1 MEIKLKAKSVY
12 GKVLVYPVCEKSN
25 LLIRLTGKKTFDDTD
40 MFVLERLGYSVSWEA
55 EKMLPNI
62 LRAGDIV
69 SESELDLLLNPEQ
82 HHETGFIFGLL
93 TALAVS
99 VPVMLADHMAIIP
112 GSLVFFVRDSFWYLG
127 SQIF

>member
-55 EKMLPNI
+55 EKMLPNKYC
-62 LRAGDIV
+62 LK
-69 SESELDLLLNPEQ
+69 N
-82 HHETGFIFGLL
+82 
-93 TALAVS
+93 
-99 VPVMLADHMAIIP
+99 
-112 GSLVFFVRDSFWYLG
+112 
-127 SQIF
+127 

>member
-55 EKMLPNI
+55 EKVLPDI
-62 LRAGDIV
+62 LCAGDIL
-69 SESELDLLLNPEQ
+69 SDSQLDLLL
-82 HHETGFIFGLL
+82 
-93 TALAVS
+93 S
-99 VPVMLADHMAIIP
+99 P
-112 GSLVFFVRDSFWYLG
+112 GATS
-127 SQIF
+127 

>member
-40 MFVLERLGYSVSWEA
+40 MFVLERLGYSVLWEA

-69 SESELDLLLNPEQ
+69 SESELDLLLNPGA
-82 HHETGFIFGLL
+82 T
-93 TALAVS
+93 S
-99 VPVMLADHMAIIP
+99 
-112 GSLVFFVRDSFWYLG
+112 
-127 SQIF
+127 

>member
-55 EKMLPNI
+55 EIQIFWRL
-62 LRAGDIV
+62 
-69 SESELDLLLNPEQ
+69 
-82 HHETGFIFGLL
+82 HHENRIYIWTTYRISGECPGY
-93 TALAVS
+93 VS
-99 VPVMLADHMAIIP
+99 RSCGHHSWWP
-112 GSLVFFVRDSFWYLG
+112 GVLVRDSFWYLG

>member
-55 EKMLPNI
+55 EMSTFNERTLAIRGIGIAGGCISMTYIKSRNIMKTDLYLDYLP
-62 LRAGDIV
+62 
-69 SESELDLLLNPEQ
+69 
-82 HHETGFIFGLL
+82 H
-93 TALAVS
+93 
-99 VPVMLADHMAIIP
+99 
-112 GSLVFFVRDSFWYLG
+112 
-127 SQIF
+127 

>member
-55 EKMLPNI
+55 EIDASKYFTRRL
-62 LRAGDIV
+62 
-69 SESELDLLLNPEQ
+69 
-82 HHETGFIFGLL
+82 HHENRI
-93 TALAVS
+93 
-99 VPVMLADHMAIIP
+99 
-112 GSLVFFVRDSFWYLG
+112 
-127 SQIF
+127 

>member
-55 EKMLPNI
+55 EILEAASWKQDLSLGYLP
-62 LRAGDIV
+62 
-69 SESELDLLLNPEQ
+69 
-82 HHETGFIFGLL
+82 H
-93 TALAVS
+93 
-99 VPVMLADHMAIIP
+99 
-112 GSLVFFVRDSFWYLG
+112 
-127 SQIF
+127 

>member
-40 MFVLERLGYSVSWEA
+40 MFVLERLGYSVSLEA

-69 SESELDLLLNPEQ
+69 SESELDLLLNPGA
-82 HHETGFIFGLL
+82 T
-93 TALAVS
+93 S
-99 VPVMLADHMAIIP
+99 
-112 GSLVFFVRDSFWYLG
+112 
-127 SQIF
+127 

>member
-69 SESELDLLLNPEQ
+69 SESELDLLLNPGA
-82 HHETGFIFGLL
+82 T
-93 TALAVS
+93 S
-99 VPVMLADHMAIIP
+99 
-112 GSLVFFVRDSFWYLG
+112 
-127 SQIF
+127 

>member
-40 MFVLERLGYSVSWEA
+40 MFLLERLGYSVSWEA

-69 SESELDLLLNPEQ
+69 SESELDLLLNSGA
-82 HHETGFIFGLL
+82 T
-93 TALAVS
+93 S
-99 VPVMLADHMAIIP
+99 
-112 GSLVFFVRDSFWYLG
+112 
-127 SQIF
+127 

>member
-69 SESELDLLLNPEQ
+69 
-82 HHETGFIFGLL
+82 
-93 TALAVS
+93 
-99 VPVMLADHMAIIP
+99 
-112 GSLVFFVRDSFWYLG
+112 
-127 SQIF
+127 

>member
-25 LLIRLTGKKTFDDTD
+25 LLIMLTGKKTFDDTD

-69 SESELDLLLNPEQ
+69 S
-82 HHETGFIFGLL
+82 
-93 TALAVS
+93 
-99 VPVMLADHMAIIP
+99 
-112 GSLVFFVRDSFWYLG
+112 
-127 SQIF
+127 

>member
-40 MFVLERLGYSVSWEA
+40 MFLLERLGYSVSWEA

-69 SESELDLLLNPEQ
+69 SESELDLLLNPGA
-82 HHETGFIFGLL
+82 T
-93 TALAVS
+93 S
-99 VPVMLADHMAIIP
+99 
-112 GSLVFFVRDSFWYLG
+112 
-127 SQIF
+127 

>member
-1 MEIKLKAKSVY
+1 MELKLKAKSVY

-69 SESELDLLLNPEQ
+69 SESELDLLLNPGA
-82 HHETGFIFGLL
+82 T
-93 TALAVS
+93 S
-99 VPVMLADHMAIIP
+99 
-112 GSLVFFVRDSFWYLG
+112 
-127 SQIF
+127 

>member
-69 SESELDLLLNPEQ
+69 SESELDLLLNSGA
-82 HHETGFIFGLL
+82 T
-93 TALAVS
+93 S
-99 VPVMLADHMAIIP
+99 
-112 GSLVFFVRDSFWYLG
+112 
-127 SQIF
+127 

>member
-40 MFVLERLGYSVSWEA
+40 MFILERLGYSVSWEA

-69 SESELDLLLNPEQ
+69 SESELDLLLNPGA
-82 HHETGFIFGLL
+82 T
-93 TALAVS
+93 S
-99 VPVMLADHMAIIP
+99 
-112 GSLVFFVRDSFWYLG
+112 
-127 SQIF
+127 

>member
-40 MFVLERLGYSVSWEA
+40 MFILERLGYSVSWEA

-69 SESELDLLLNPEQ
+69 S
-82 HHETGFIFGLL
+82 
-93 TALAVS
+93 
-99 VPVMLADHMAIIP
+99 
-112 GSLVFFVRDSFWYLG
+112 
-127 SQIF
+127 